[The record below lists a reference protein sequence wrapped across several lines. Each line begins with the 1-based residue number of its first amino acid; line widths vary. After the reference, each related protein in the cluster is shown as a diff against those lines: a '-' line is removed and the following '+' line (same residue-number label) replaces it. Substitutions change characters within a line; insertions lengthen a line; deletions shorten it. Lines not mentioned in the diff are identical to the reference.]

1 MERKDITQQVVE
13 TPSDQALSTDLT
25 QITTEIKSYQS
36 IAGQSI
42 FEIGRRLKWVKGHDL
57 AHGKFGKWLGTVG
70 IDSSSASHFIKI
82 VDELDE
88 TKLGTYP
95 NLGAKALYIIATL
108 PEEERQKLHRLES
121 GEEKTPDEMT
131 VRELRELK
139 KQLKAKDDQHAAEQA
154 ALKDKYEAQL
164 QRIKAEGI
172 REVEIPVP
180 TVPDDYEDLKKQTKL
195 LATKNQLLEEVNAEG
210 DREIEALREER
221 DQYAETSEKYE
232 QMTEKIEQLKHQQ
245 TLLMANNELNRQF
258 NQLVQAA
265 IDAADRLSEV
275 VERSDFTKIDAYDN
289 AILALLRLKDKMAHN
304 VQRLEAGLEQNPWSE
319 EQ

>member
-1 MERKDITQQVVE
+1 MERKDITKQVVE
-13 TPSDQALSTDLT
+13 TPEEKGLSTNLT

-36 IAGQSI
+36 VAGQSI
-42 FEIGRRLKWVKGHDL
+42 FEIGRRLKWVKEKKNL
-57 AHGKFGKWLGTVG
+57 AHGEFGKWL
-70 IDSSSASHFIKI
+70 DSIKMNGRLAQQFMKI
-82 VDELDE
+82 VNEIPNAR
-88 TKLGTYP
+88 TSSHLGMQ
-95 NLGAKALYIIATL
+95 ALYEIATL

-139 KQLKAKDDQHAAEQA
+139 KQLKTKDDQHAAEQA
-154 ALKDKYEAQL
+154 ALKDKYEARL
-164 QRIKAEGI
+164 RRIKAEGI

-180 TVPDDYEDLKKQTKL
+180 TVPEDYEDLKKQTKL

-210 DREIEALREER
+210 DREVEALREER

-245 TLLMANNELNRQF
+245 TLLMENNELNRQF

-265 IDAADRLSEV
+265 IDAADRLNEV

-289 AILALLRLKDKMAHN
+289 AILALLRLKDKMSRN

>member
-13 TPSDQALSTDLT
+13 TPSDQPLSTDLT

-42 FEIGRRLKWVKGHDL
+42 FEIGRRLKWVKDHDL
-57 AHGKFGKWLGTVG
+57 VHGEFGKWLESIQMNHNVANKFMKIADEVPNYAT
-70 IDSSSASHFIKI
+70 SH
-82 VDELDE
+82 
-88 TKLGTYP
+88 
-95 NLGAKALYIIATL
+95 NLGMQALYEVATL
-108 PEEERQKLHRLES
+108 PEEEREKLHRLES

-139 KQLKAKDDQHAAEQA
+139 KQLKAKDDEHEAAQA
-154 ALKDKYEAQL
+154 ALEDKYEARL

-180 TVPDDYEDLKKQTKL
+180 TVPDDYADLKQQTKIL
-195 LATKNQLLEEVNAEG
+195 TTKNQLLEEVNAEG
-210 DREIEALREER
+210 DRELEALRAER
-221 DQYAETSEKYE
+221 DQYAATSDDY
-232 QMTEKIEQLKHQQ
+232 QRMTEKIDQLKHQQ
-245 TLLMANNELNRQF
+245 TLLMENNELNRQF

-265 IDAADRLSEV
+265 IEAADRLSEV
-275 VERSDFTKIDAYDN
+275 VERSDFTKIDSYDN
-289 AILALLRLKDKMAHN
+289 AIMALLRLKDKMARN
-304 VQRLEAGLEQNPWSE
+304 VQRLAAGLEQNPWG

>member
-36 IAGQSI
+36 MAGQSI
-42 FEIGRRLKWVKGHDL
+42 FEIGRRLTWVKENDLSHGEFGH
-57 AHGKFGKWLGTVG
+57 WLKSLN
-70 IDSSSASHFIKI
+70 IDSTFAKRAMKISNELSSNGATSHH
-82 VDELDE
+82 
-88 TKLGTYP
+88 LGVE
-95 NLGAKALYIIATL
+95 ALYQIATL

-154 ALKDKYEAQL
+154 ALKDKYEARL
-164 QRIKAEGI
+164 QRVKAEGI

-180 TVPDDYEDLKKQTKL
+180 IVPDDYEDLKKQTKL

>member
-1 MERKDITQQVVE
+1 MDRKDITQQVVE
-13 TPSDQALSTDLT
+13 TPSGQPLSTDLT

-57 AHGKFGKWLGTVG
+57 AHGEFGKWLGTVG

-108 PEEERQKLHRLES
+108 PEEEREKLHRLES

-154 ALKDKYEAQL
+154 DLTDKYEARL

-195 LATKNQLLEEVNAEG
+195 LVTKNQLLEEVNAEG
-210 DREIEALREER
+210 DREIETLREER
-221 DQYAETSEKYE
+221 DQYAETSEAYE
-232 QMTEKIEQLKHQQ
+232 HMTEKIEQLKHQQ
-245 TLLMANNELNRQF
+245 TLLMENNELNRQF

-265 IDAADRLSEV
+265 IEAAERLSEV
-275 VERSDFTKIDAYDN
+275 VERSDFTKIDKYDN
-289 AILALLRLKDKMAHN
+289 VILALLRLKDKMAHN

-319 EQ
+319 E

>member
-1 MERKDITQQVVE
+1 MDRKDITQQVVE
-13 TPSDQALSTDLT
+13 TPSGQPLSTDLT

-57 AHGKFGKWLGTVG
+57 AHGEFGKWLGTVG

-108 PEEERQKLHRLES
+108 PEEEREKLHRLES

-154 ALKDKYEAQL
+154 ALKDKYEARL

-195 LATKNQLLEEVNAEG
+195 LVTKNQLLEEVNAEG
-210 DREIEALREER
+210 DREIETLREER
-221 DQYAETSEKYE
+221 DQYAETSEAYE
-232 QMTEKIEQLKHQQ
+232 HMTEKIEQLEHQQ
-245 TLLMANNELNRQF
+245 TLLMENNELNRQF

-265 IDAADRLSEV
+265 IEAAERLSEV
-275 VERSDFTKIDAYDN
+275 VERSDFTKIDKYDN
-289 AILALLRLKDKMAHN
+289 VILALLRLKDKMAHN

-319 EQ
+319 E

>member
-1 MERKDITQQVVE
+1 MGW
-13 TPSDQALSTDLT
+13 QAL
-25 QITTEIKSYQS
+25 YQ
-36 IAGQSI
+36 
-42 FEIGRRLKWVKGHDL
+42 
-57 AHGKFGKWLGTVG
+57 
-70 IDSSSASHFIKI
+70 
-82 VDELDE
+82 
-88 TKLGTYP
+88 
-95 NLGAKALYIIATL
+95 IATL

-139 KQLKAKDDQHAAEQA
+139 KQLKAKDDEHEAAQV
-154 ALKDKYEAQL
+154 ALKDKYEARL

-258 NQLVQAA
+258 NQLVQTA
-265 IDAADRLSEV
+265 IDAADRLNEV

>member
-13 TPSDQALSTDLT
+13 TPSDQPLSTDLT

-42 FEIGRRLKWVKGHDL
+42 FEIGRRLKWVKSHDL
-57 AHGKFGKWLGTVG
+57 AHGEFGKWLGTVG

-108 PEEERQKLHRLES
+108 PEEEREKLHRLES
-121 GEEKTPDEMT
+121 GEEKTPDEMS

-139 KQLKAKDDQHAAEQA
+139 KQLKAKDDEHKAAQV
-154 ALKDKYEAQL
+154 ALKDKYEARL

-180 TVPDDYEDLKKQTKL
+180 TVPDDYEDLKQQTKI
-195 LATKNQLLEEVNAEG
+195 LATKNKLLEEVNAEG
-210 DREIEALREER
+210 DRELEALRVER
-221 DQYAETSEKYE
+221 DQYAATSDDY
-232 QMTEKIEQLKHQQ
+232 QRMTEKIGQLKHQQ
-245 TLLMANNELNRQF
+245 TLLMENNELNRQF

-265 IDAADRLSEV
+265 IEAADRLSEV
-275 VERSDFTKIDAYDN
+275 VERSDFTKIDSYDN
-289 AILALLRLKDKMAHN
+289 AIMALLRLKDKMARN
-304 VQRLEAGLEQNPWSE
+304 VQRLAAGLEQNPWG